1 MSSRVR
7 DIKKKSRQSSS
18 SSSAMNDDR
27 EVFAVLRNQV
37 NEKLFMVRRSE
48 IISTKVVSK
57 LVVGDIVSHGTRDK
71 RVRAVILLIGKI
83 R

>member
-7 DIKKKSRQSSS
+7 DIKNKSRQSY

-27 EVFAVLRNQV
+27 EVFAVLRIQA
-37 NEKLFMVRRSE
+37 NEKLLMVRRSE
-48 IISTKVVSK
+48 IISTKVISK
-57 LVVGDIVSHGTRDK
+57 LVVGDIVSHETRDK

-83 R
+83 Q

>member
-18 SSSAMNDDR
+18 LSAVNDDR
-27 EVFAVLRNQV
+27 EVFAVLRIQAD
-37 NEKLFMVRRSE
+37 EKLLMVRRSE
-48 IISTKVVSK
+48 IISTKVISK

-83 R
+83 Q

>member
-18 SSSAMNDDR
+18 SSAVNDDR
-27 EVFAVLRNQV
+27 EVFAVLRIQAD
-37 NEKLFMVRRSE
+37 EKLLLVRRSE
-48 IISTKVVSK
+48 IISTKVISK

-83 R
+83 Q

>member
-7 DIKKKSRQSSS
+7 DLKKKSRQSSS
-18 SSSAMNDDR
+18 SSATKDDR
-27 EVFAVLRNQV
+27 EVFAVLRNQA
-37 NEKLFMVRRSE
+37 NEKLLMVRRSE
-48 IISTKVVSK
+48 IISTKVISK

>member
-7 DIKKKSRQSSS
+7 DIKTKSRQSSS
-18 SSSAMNDDR
+18 SSAVNDDR
-27 EVFAVLRNQV
+27 EVFAVLRNQA
-37 NEKLFMVRRSE
+37 NAKLLMVRRSE
-48 IISTKVVSK
+48 IISTKVISK

-71 RVRAVILLIGKI
+71 RVRVVILLIGKI

>member
-18 SSSAMNDDR
+18 SSAVNDDR
-27 EVFAVLRNQV
+27 EVFAVLRIQAD
-37 NEKLFMVRRSE
+37 EKLLMVRRSE
-48 IISTKVVSK
+48 IISTKVISK

-83 R
+83 Q